1 MNLVASAPSSYELPW
16 VGGLL
21 GAVLKMSLPLVVYAA
36 IAPVLWWF
44 FRSTW
49 RELDAEAHEHRL
61 EQHKAYTFDARPWAM
76 FAIVALVLTAQEYY
90 GGSRFFATYLRP
102 YLADLEQVRH
112 RAHVSTAIDT
122 RFYGEL
128 YGYAWWAFS
137 RVFGYVVFPMAVWKV
152 LFPRDSLLD
161 MGLRTKGLLSHAWIY
176 GLWLAVVLPCVYVAS
191 RSPDFAMYYPFYK
204 SCSRSWFDLLV
215 WEAIYVAQFFALE
228 IFFRGFML
236 SPLRRT
242 FGSGAVFAMCVP
254 YVMIHFGKP
263 YLESAGAFI
272 AGVALGSLAMRT
284 RSIYSGF
291 FVHVGVALLMDLLA
305 LDRGPGLPTRFWP
318 R

>member
-1 MNLVASAPSSYELPW
+1 
-16 VGGLL
+16 
-21 GAVLKMSLPLVVYAA
+21 
-36 IAPVLWWF
+36 
-44 FRSTW
+44 
-49 RELDAEAHEHRL
+49 
-61 EQHKAYTFDARPWAM
+61 M

-90 GGSRFFATYLRP
+90 GGSRFFGTYLRP
-102 YLADLEQVRH
+102 YLSDFEQARH
-112 RAHVSTAIDT
+112 RAHVPTSVDT

-128 YGYAWWAFS
+128 YGYAWWSFC
-137 RVFGYVVFPMAVWKV
+137 RVFGYVVVPMAAWKV
-152 LFPRDSLLD
+152 LFPKDSLLD

-176 GLWLAVVLPCVYVAS
+176 GLCLAVVLPCVYVVS
-191 RSPDFAMYYPFYK
+191 RSPEFATYYPFYK
-204 SCSRSWFDLLV
+204 SCSRSWLDFIA
-215 WEAIYVAQFFALE
+215 WEVMYVAQFFALE

-236 SPLRRT
+236 SPLRRS

-291 FVHVGVALLMDLLA
+291 IVHVGVALVMDVLA
-305 LDRGPGLPTRFWP
+305 LLGGPGLPTRFWP